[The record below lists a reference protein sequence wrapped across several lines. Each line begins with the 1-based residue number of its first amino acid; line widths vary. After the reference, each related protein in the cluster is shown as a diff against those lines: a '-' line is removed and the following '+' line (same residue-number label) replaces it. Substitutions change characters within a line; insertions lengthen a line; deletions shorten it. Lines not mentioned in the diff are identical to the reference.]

1 MIGNDTQLKLAVFVG
16 AAMAVIASSDPVPAI
31 YRVAAGAIAAGCGAF
46 VALLRPAG
54 MANPS
59 QVSQQPQQQPTR
71 LPPPEAKG

>member
-1 MIGNDTQLKLAVFVG
+1 MRLSNDSQLKLAVFVG

-54 MANPS
+54 MERPETRQER
-59 QVSQQPQQQPTR
+59 QV
-71 LPPPEAKG
+71 PPEAGRG